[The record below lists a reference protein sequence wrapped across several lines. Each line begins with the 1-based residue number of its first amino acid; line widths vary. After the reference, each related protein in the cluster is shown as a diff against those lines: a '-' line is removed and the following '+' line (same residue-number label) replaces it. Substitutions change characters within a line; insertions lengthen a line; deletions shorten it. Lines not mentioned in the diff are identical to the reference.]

1 MKKILILVIF
11 LLATTS
17 MHLIIAQD
25 QRIELRVDSVLR
37 LMTLQEK
44 IGQLVLYTS
53 DWDITG
59 PVLPTGYMIDIR
71 NGSCGN
77 IFNAHS
83 VDYVRKLQKTAVED
97 TRLHIPLLF
106 GYDVIHGYKTIFPI
120 SLGEAASWDLFQ
132 IQRSAHVAAS
142 EAAAAGVNWTYAPMC
157 DVTVDPRWGRVSEGA
172 GEDPYLGAQI
182 AAARVHGFQGLHNN
196 LADTSTVLACIK
208 HFAGYGAPSGGR
220 DYNTVDMSER
230 TFRDVYLPPYLAAI
244 KAGAMSIMTAFNE
257 LNGVPCTEN
266 KWLLTDVLRNEAG
279 FQGFVVS
286 DYNSVGELVNHGVAV
301 NEKQAGELAINAGL
315 DMDMQSTIYHNYL
328 QQLVKEK
335 KVSETTIDEAVRRVL
350 RVKFMLGLFD
360 NPYLYCNN
368 AREKRVIKSPENMKA
383 AFEEAQRSLVLL
395 KNNHQ
400 VLPLR
405 KGERLAVIGQLATS
419 SNDLLGSWR
428 ADGDTVGVPS
438 LLDELRSYNGSKN
451 IIYAQGCKKD
461 GYSKKGFPAAMK
473 AAQKANK
480 IVLVI
485 GEDCDL
491 TGEASS
497 RTNIKIPGVQTDL
510 LAKLTTL
517 HKPIVVVLMNG
528 RPLDLSRE
536 DTLADA
542 ILETWYAGSRGGKAI
557 TSVLYGEYNPSGK
570 LPITFPR
577 CLGQVPLFYYEKNS
591 GRPIYLPDPKY
602 KSRYLDC
609 SNTPLFPFG
618 FGLSYTTF
626 HFSNISLSSDKLTAG
641 DSIQATITVTNTGK
655 REGEEVVQLY
665 VRDLVADV
673 TRPVKQL
680 KGFQKIALLIGESKK
695 ITFTITP
702 AMLSFYRLDM
712 TYGTE
717 PSKFDL
723 FIGDSSD
730 SVNHTSFTLTK

>member
-1 MKKILILVIF
+1 MKKIPFLVAF

-17 MHLIIAQD
+17 MHLIAQD
-25 QRIELRVDSVLR
+25 QRIEQRVDSVLR

-83 VDYVRKLQKTAVED
+83 VDYVRKLQKIAVED

-132 IQRSAHVAAS
+132 IQRAAHVAAS

-157 DVTVDPRWGRVSEGA
+157 DITVDSRWGRVSEGA

-182 AAARVHGFQGLHNN
+182 AATRVHGFQGLHNN
-196 LADTSTVLACIK
+196 LADTSTVLACVK
-208 HFAGYGAPSGGR
+208 HFAGYGAPLGGR

-244 KAGAMSIMTAFNE
+244 KAGAMSVMTAFNE

-279 FQGFVVS
+279 FKGFVVS

-301 NEKQAGELAINAGL
+301 NEKQAGELAINAGM
-315 DMDMQSTIYHNYL
+315 DMDMQSTIYHTYL
-328 QQLVKEK
+328 QQLVEEK
-335 KVSETTIDEAVRRVL
+335 KVSEATINEAVRRVL

-368 AREKRVIKSPENMKA
+368 AREKRVIESPENMKA

-405 KGERLAVIGQLATS
+405 KGERLVVIGQLAAS
-419 SNDLLGSWR
+419 SNDLLGSWH

-451 IIYAQGCKKD
+451 IIYAEGCQKE

-497 RTNIKIPGVQTDL
+497 MTNIKIPGVQTDL

-626 HFSNISLSSDKLTAG
+626 HFSGITLSNDTLTPD
-641 DSIQATITVTNTGK
+641 DSIQATVTVTNTGK

-680 KGFQKIALLIGESKK
+680 KGFQKIALLVGESKK

-717 PSKFDL
+717 PGKFDL

-730 SVNHTSFTLTK
+730 RVNHTSFMLTK